1 LQDYKV
7 VDVSEDHQIENIK
20 QAMAEL
26 ESRREVLGDEVV
38 QQSLKPLQAKLADLE
53 GDSIEIEQQRK
64 QVTLLFMDV
73 VGSTNI
79 AQRLDPEDVV
89 TIMDRGLK
97 LLSRPVE
104 QLGGRITRFM
114 GDGFKAVFGI
124 PLANENDPERAVKA
138 GLKILE
144 TAQAYAR
151 EIESDWGIKD
161 FTVRVGV
168 NTGLVFIGG
177 ETEADLTVMGKAVNL
192 AARLESEAPAGKIII
207 SHDTYQQV
215 RGLFEIER
223 MADIK
228 AKGFDQPVRVYMVN
242 SAKARTLR
250 MRRRGVEG
258 VETSMIGRENELK
271 YLKDALFNVVEEGEG
286 QVVTITGEVGVGKSR
301 LMAEFINWLEQQSTD
316 LHLFQGRAFP
326 QLQGQ
331 AYALIRDMFAFQFQ
345 IHDHDLLNLVQEK
358 MQNGLQEIFTAD
370 PTGQL
375 RIHYIGQ
382 LLGFDFKQS
391 PHLRSAMHNPHQLR
405 NKAFSY
411 LGEYFSGLS
420 QQAPVI
426 ILLEDIHWA
435 DDSSLDATNYLG
447 RRTPDQPILIICF
460 ARPTLFERRPYWGE
474 GQTFHRRLEIQ
485 PLSRRES
492 RQLVQELL
500 RKVDKIP
507 DQLRELVVEGSEGNP
522 FYIEELINM
531 LIEQGVITRESGDN
545 WTKKDDQNRFDGK
558 DLNTWKIN
566 LSRLNQITVPH
577 TLAGVL
583 QARLDS
589 LIPEEKELL
598 QQAAIIGRIFWDE
611 ALQQFAGVNH
621 DESKLANLTNLL
633 KNLRSKEMIYRREES
648 TFAGAEEYIF
658 KHELLREVTYES
670 VLKKKRP
677 HYHELVANWLI
688 EKIGKRAT
696 EYAAMIANHLEAAGR
711 PDKAAEYLIHGG
723 DRSRTL
729 YAHQESISHYRRA
742 IHCLQEIGDKEGA
755 ANVHMKLG
763 LTYHTNFDFE
773 NSRLA
778 YQQGFDLLEK
788 LEQPRDSQDLPVAPH
803 PLRLLWRDPPNLD
816 PTLGGT
822 NTTSPIVTQLFSG
835 LVAQSPDLEV
845 IPDIARSWEILEG
858 GKKYIFHLREDVF
871 WSDGMPVTAADFEFT
886 YKRAL
891 DPNTQAPVAG
901 LLLYGIRG
909 ARNYHQGSL
918 KDANKVGV
926 YAPDMKTLV
935 LEFEESTP
943 YFMQDLS
950 YYVLL
955 PVPKHL
961 VEKHGHAWCEPENI
975 VTNGPFTL
983 SSWKHG
989 KLMFFERYPH
999 YHGHFGGN
1007 VQQVRLELGGD
1018 VSDYTDKY
1026 IADDLDVLTNWFS
1039 STDDID
1045 RLRQLSPTDYQFAP
1059 QFATMFLSLNASLS
1073 PLNEKSVRQALACAL
1088 DRERLANEIWMGY
1101 YLPALG
1107 GFVPPGMP
1115 GFSDHIA
1122 LPYDP
1127 ACARQLL
1134 AEVGLPSG
1142 RNLPGI
1148 SLITYKDRK
1157 VIAEFLQRQW
1167 RDNVNLDIEIEAL
1180 EVQDFQN
1187 RLMKDQYSIAYAGWW
1202 ADYADPDNFLRVC
1215 VYDAIPPKLK
1225 ADYDDLLVKARKTT
1239 DPSERLRIYREM
1251 DRMLIDEALII
1262 PLVYA
1267 QGHLMIKP
1275 WIKNYQTS
1283 ALKHPGFWKD
1293 VTILP
1298 H

>member
-1 LQDYKV
+1 
-7 VDVSEDHQIENIK
+7 VSEDHQIENIK

-26 ESRREVLGDEVV
+26 ESRREVLGDEIV
-38 QQSLKPLQAKLADLE
+38 QQSLKPLQAKLAHLE

-97 LLSRPVE
+97 RLAKPVE
-104 QLGGRITRFM
+104 RLGGRITRFM

-124 PLANENDPERAVKA
+124 PLAKEDDPESAVKA
-138 GLKILE
+138 GLEILD
-144 TAQAYAR
+144 AAKVYAAELER
-151 EIESDWGIKD
+151 DWGIQD
-161 FTVRVGV
+161 FKVRVGV
-168 NTGLVFIGG
+168 NTGLVFVGG
-177 ETEADLTVMGKAVNL
+177 ETEADFTVMGEAVNL
-192 AARLESEAPAGKIII
+192 AARLESESPPGKMVI
-207 SHDTYQQV
+207 SQNTYQQV
-215 RGLFEIER
+215 RGLFEVEL
-223 MADIK
+223 MGDLQM
-228 AKGFDQPVRVYMVN
+228 KGFDQPVRNYLVN
-242 SAKARTLR
+242 SVKARTLR

-271 YLKDALFNVVEEGEG
+271 YLKDALFNVLEEGEG

-301 LMAEFINWLEQQSTD
+301 LMVEFISWLEQQSMD

-331 AYALIRDMFAFQFQ
+331 AYALIRDMFAFQFH
-345 IHDHDLLNLVQEK
+345 IHDHDPLNLVWEK
-358 MQNGLQEIFTAD
+358 MEYGLQEVFSSNPA
-370 PTGQL
+370 GQL
-375 RIHYIGQ
+375 RAHYIGQ
-382 LLGFDFKQS
+382 LLGYDFSQS

-405 NKAFSY
+405 NKAISY
-411 LGEYFSGLS
+411 LGEYFIGLS
-420 QQAPVI
+420 QKAPVI

-435 DDSSLDATNYLG
+435 DDSSLDTTNYLG
-447 RRTPDQPILIICF
+447 RRTPGKPILIVCF
-460 ARPTLFERRPYWGE
+460 ARTSLFERRPYWGE
-474 GQTFHRRLEIQ
+474 GQTYHRRLEIQ
-485 PLSRRES
+485 PLSKRES

-500 RKVDKIP
+500 RKVEHIP

-531 LIEQGVITRESGDN
+531 LIEQGVITRESGDD

-558 DLNTWKIN
+558 DLNTWKID
-566 LSRLNQITVPH
+566 LSRLTQITVPH

-589 LIPEEKELL
+589 LNHEEKELL
-598 QQAAIIGRIFWDE
+598 QLAAVVGRIFWDQ
-611 ALQQFAGVNH
+611 ALQHFASTNN
-621 DESKLANLTNLL
+621 DELKLANLPNWL
-633 KNLRSKEMIYRREES
+633 KSLRSKEMIYRREES
-648 TFAGAEEYIF
+648 TFADAEEYIF

-670 VLKKKRP
+670 VLKKIRP
-677 HYHELVANWLI
+677 NYHELVANWLI
-688 EKIGKRAT
+688 EKIGKRAS
-696 EYAAMIANHLEAAGR
+696 EYAGMIANHLEAAGR
-711 PDKAAEYLIHGG
+711 LDKAAEYLIQGG

-742 IHCLQEIGDKEGA
+742 IRCLNEIGDQAGA
-755 ANVHMKLG
+755 ANALMKLG
-763 LTYHTNFDFE
+763 LAYHTNFDFE

-788 LEQPRDSQDLPVAPH
+788 LEQPRDSQEMPVAPH

-835 LVAQSPDLEV
+835 LVAQSPNLEV

-909 ARNYHQGSL
+909 ARDYHQGSL

-935 LEFEESTP
+935 LEFEEPTP

-961 VEKHGHAWCEPENI
+961 IEKHGHAWCEPENI

-989 KLMFFERYPH
+989 KLMLLERYPQ
-999 YHGHFGGN
+999 YHGQFGGN
-1007 VQQVRLELGGD
+1007 VKQIQLELGGD
-1018 VSDYTDKY
+1018 VSDYIDKY
-1026 IADDLDVLTNWFS
+1026 IADDLDVFTNWIS
-1039 STDDID
+1039 STDDIG
-1045 RLRQLSPTDYQFAP
+1045 RLRQLSPSDYQFAP
-1059 QFATMFLSLNASLS
+1059 QFATMVLVLNASLS

-1088 DRERLANEIWMGY
+1088 DRERLANEIYMGY

-1127 ACARQLL
+1127 ARARQLL
-1134 AEVGLPSG
+1134 AEAGHPSG
-1142 RNLPGI
+1142 RNLAEI
-1148 SLITYKDRK
+1148 SLVTRKDRK

-1167 RDNVNLDIEIEAL
+1167 RDNINHEIEIEDL
-1180 EVQDFQN
+1180 GIQDYQN

-1215 VYDAIPPKLK
+1215 IYDAIPPRLK
-1225 ADYDDLLVKARKTT
+1225 ADYDDLLEQARQTT
-1239 DPSERLRIYREM
+1239 NPSERLRIYQEM
-1251 DRMLIDEALII
+1251 DRMLIDEALVI